1 MAEQLDHLTSA
12 IDKAQ
17 EQSMKVVEQIFSASQ
32 PGAVF
37 GEPVKS
43 GEYIVITATEVGA
56 GGGFGYG
63 HGIGPN
69 QGGPTAATAGQQQS
83 GGGAGGGGGGSMGRP
98 VAIIVIGPNGV
109 EIKPIVDATKLGL
122 AGITTGVAMLATIRK
137 LFG

>member
-1 MAEQLDHLTSA
+1 MADEVDHLTSA
-12 IDKAQ
+12 INKAQ
-17 EQSMKVVEQIFSASQ
+17 EESMKVVERIFSASQ

-43 GEYIVITATEVGA
+43 GEYTVITATEVGA
-56 GGGFGYG
+56 GGGFGFG
-63 HGIGPN
+63 HGMGPN
-69 QGGPTAATAGQQQS
+69 QGEAAASTSGQPA

-109 EIKPIVDATKLGL
+109 EIKPIVDVTKLGL
-122 AGITTGVAMLATIRK
+122 AGITTGVAMLTTIRK